1 MDRFVRALILL
12 AALAPLLGQ
21 WQALALTG
29 QVLGIAGGCAT
40 SRAATDTSHLPG
52 PAMPHEDP
60 AAGQTAGQ

>member
-29 QVLGIAGGCAT
+29 QVLGTA
-40 SRAATDTSHLPG
+40 RAAKDTSHLPG